1 MKRNVLV
8 IVGLAVL
15 STNAFASKA
24 RLEALSGNNGAANRY
39 ISDDANLFRNA
50 ATINTHKNFV
60 VTEWGSN
67 IDSDSQATPRAE
79 GGFFKDAGALAYG
92 LYLGNDGDNNAART
106 GAATAF
112 LPQDNALD
120 LFLGGDAGLQWGARL
135 HYASSKNE
143 PATGVAFTK
152 KNTAFGLGLGVVAGA
167 AEAYANVDLSD
178 KSEGGTLA
186 ADQYKQK
193 PTFTVGGSYNMSG
206 YTFFGE
212 FGNGKV
218 EQTLNAVKSTD
229 KTTAVTVGVGRIME
243 INPTARIIADAAVVY
258 GITKVEGATAA
269 ASSKTKDMTLPV
281 TIGFEAEA
289 TSWLTL
295 RGSVGQNVILNNKKV
310 ESTATTKST
319 NANTTTVNGGATLT
333 FGKLA
338 VDGLVGTTSSTGAA
352 GTKTGVLST
361 SNLLSRVGVTYNF

>member
-1 MKRNVLV
+1 MKRVLV
-8 IVGLAVL
+8 IAGLAVL

-60 VTEWGSN
+60 VTEWGAGAYT
-67 IDSDSQATPRAE
+67 DSQTAPRAE
-79 GGFFKDAGALAYG
+79 GGFFKEAGALAYG
-92 LYLGNDGDNNAART
+92 LYLGNNGVNGRDAA
-106 GAATAF
+106 F
-112 LPQDNALD
+112 QKQDNALD

-135 HYASSKNE
+135 HYASAKNE
-143 PATGVAFTK
+143 PGGAAVTK
-152 KNTAFGLGLGVVAGA
+152 KNTAFGLGLGVVSGA

-178 KSEGGTLA
+178 KSEGATLA
-186 ADQYKQK
+186 ADEWKQK
-193 PTFTVGGSYNMSG
+193 PTFTVGGSYNWSG

-218 EQTLNAVKSTD
+218 EQTLNAA
-229 KTTAVTVGVGRIME
+229 KTTEKNTDITVGVGRIME
-243 INPTARIIADAAVVY
+243 INPTARVIADASFVY
-258 GITKVEGATAA
+258 NLDKSEATGANT
-269 ASSKTKDMTLPV
+269 KTKNMTMPV

-310 ESTATTKST
+310 ETTTTAKST
-319 NANTTTVNGGATLT
+319 NVNTTTVNGGATLT

-338 VDGLVGTTSSTGAA
+338 VDGLIGTTSSAGAA
-352 GTKTGVLST
+352 GSKTGVLST

>member
-1 MKRNVLV
+1 MKRVLV
-8 IVGLAVL
+8 IAGLAVL

-39 ISDDANLFRNA
+39 ISDEANLFRNA

-60 VTEWGSN
+60 VTEWGAGAHA
-67 IDSDSQATPRAE
+67 DSQVAPRAE
-79 GGFFKDAGALAYG
+79 GGLFREAGALAYG
-92 LYLGNDGDNNAART
+92 LYLGNNGVTNGRT
-106 GAATAF
+106 GAAASF
-112 LPQDNALD
+112 LSQDNALD

-135 HYASSKNE
+135 HYASTKNE

-152 KNTAFGLGLGVVAGA
+152 KNTAFGLGLGVVSGA
-167 AEAYANVDLSD
+167 AEAYANVNLSD

-186 ADQYKQK
+186 ADEWKQK
-193 PTFTVGGSYNMSG
+193 PTFTVGGSYNWSG

-212 FGNGKV
+212 FGNGKI
-218 EQTLNAVKSTD
+218 EQTLNAA
-229 KTTAVTVGVGRIME
+229 KTTEKDTDVTVGVGRIME
-243 INPTARIIADAAVVY
+243 INPTARVIADASFVY
-258 GITKVEGATAA
+258 DLNKEEATGTTT
-269 ASSKTKDMTLPV
+269 KTKNMTMPI

-310 ESTATTKST
+310 EATGAAVQKTT

-338 VDGLVGTTSSTGAA
+338 VDGLIGTTSSTGTA
-352 GTKTGVLST
+352 GSKTGVLST